1 MFKAPDVEVVL
12 PPRFWVVVGASDEFV
27 WTRSVLRGLE
37 FDKVRDR
44 GPTVHGIVCAIPEAK
59 SCSCRS
65 PILFHFFGYPRQGAP
80 RKCLLGRPWDC
91 WLC

>member
-44 GPTVHGIVCAIPEAK
+44 GPTVHGIVLCDSRSQVVLLPQSHPLPFFWI
-59 SCSCRS
+59 SSSRCSS
-65 PILFHFFGYPRQGAP
+65 EVFAG
-80 RKCLLGRPWDC
+80 
-91 WLC
+91 